1 MKYSIFGKTTTAGQ
15 LYHLLDIKDTLNLP
29 VHIPSVNQIIKSSL
43 LLPHHQVDMPEIR
56 KKYKEKYNLDLAD
69 ELRAKPH
76 PTLKCLLE
84 LVNKGGPNSK
94 KVSPV

>member
-1 MKYSIFGKTTTAGQ
+1 
-15 LYHLLDIKDTLNLP
+15 
-29 VHIPSVNQIIKSSL
+29 
-43 LLPHHQVDMPEIR
+43 MPEIR

-94 KVSPV
+94 KVSAVWLVNANLLTEQALKTYLSHICLFQMASIFVLNIKAYFMYIRQSKHWYSY